1 MVSNYLQ
8 GPINQANQSKN
19 PYINGMSRY
28 PTVFTAPPMTPKTPA
43 LPTASLLNATAD
55 RMAGP
60 PAARTVAAAA
70 GLPDFMAQAAAML
83 QPVDYSSSAEQ
94 FEATAAKARSRIAA
108 MYKALKG
115 ERKAATDIYQ
125 GYRDDA
131 KASIDASAEQAAAD
145 IAAGYDS
152 TNQLRSEE
160 MAALGIADALAQS
173 ASVNMNEDRA
183 YNTGAA
189 AELGKSY
196 SSANELGRAAD
207 LAYNEGMI
215 GAAGFASAE
224 GQAQIDQQLSNLL
237 ANLAMKQQEANAQ
250 SPAQQLNY
258 AQGLQSMYQSQQPVG
273 LTAAEQLD
281 AEKYKSSL
289 KDSERNA
296 FLTILE
302 GYQRNND
309 PEAFAKAAADMAR
322 LKTTGLFG

>member
-1 MVSNYLQ
+1 
-8 GPINQANQSKN
+8 
-19 PYINGMSRY
+19 
-28 PTVFTAPPMTPKTPA
+28 
-43 LPTASLLNATAD
+43 
-55 RMAGP
+55 
-60 PAARTVAAAA
+60 
-70 GLPDFMAQAAAML
+70 MAQAAAML